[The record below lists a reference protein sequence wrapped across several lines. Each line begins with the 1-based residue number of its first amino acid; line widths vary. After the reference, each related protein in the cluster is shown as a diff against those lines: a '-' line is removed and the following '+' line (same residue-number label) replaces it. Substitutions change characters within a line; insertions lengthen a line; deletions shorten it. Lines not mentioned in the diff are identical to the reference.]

1 MAHFAAG
8 FGHETGNGVVEV
20 SFGEAVRE
28 SASSDNINDV
38 VSARTVH
45 ERVSQRRLLQA
56 FSRHYRGAD
65 CSKSVRFESDF
76 AYAPTRRCGSAI
88 DGW

>member
-8 FGHETGNGVVEV
+8 FGHETGNGVMEI

-28 SASSDNINDV
+28 SAPSDNINDV
-38 VSARTVH
+38 VSVRTVH
-45 ERVSQRRLLQA
+45 ERVSQRRLLLA
-56 FSRHYRGAD
+56 FSRHHRGAD

-76 AYAPTRRCGSAI
+76 GYAPTRRRRSAI
-88 DGW
+88 DG